1 MGKENAGF
9 PSCIISCH
17 ANRREPSSVP
27 KIVVS
32 DSKGGV
38 SVFSLTDSAELCKNT
53 QSGPM
58 NHEYEAW
65 IAAFDSC
72 NENII
77 FSGGDDAV
85 MKCWDTRCSR
95 VLLVNRQAAR
105 LIANLK
111 ENKNKLFYSSVFI
124 E

>member
-1 MGKENAGF
+1 MAKENACF

-105 LIANLK
+105 LSIANLK
-111 ENKNKLFYSSVFI
+111 ENKNKLLYL
-124 E
+124 

>member
-9 PSCIISCH
+9 PSCVISCH

-32 DSKGGV
+32 DSKGCV
-38 SVFSLTDSAELCKNT
+38 SVFSLTDSAELRKNT

-65 IAAFDSC
+65 IAAFDSS

-111 ENKNKLFYSSVFI
+111 ENKNKLLYSSVFI